1 MCFYANN
8 HEFRLFLENMKN
20 WKNEMHGIKGKL
32 TELST
37 IMYACI
43 SIFASIGF
51 MASLL
56 LIPNC
61 SAFPTSH
68 VYEAYVN
75 NHVGRFTLFVTFGF
89 ELFLMSIFV
98 WKCVGCYRT
107 SKFIH

>member
-1 MCFYANN
+1 
-8 HEFRLFLENMKN
+8 
-20 WKNEMHGIKGKL
+20 MHGIKGKL

-43 SIFASIGF
+43 SFFTSIGF
-51 MASLL
+51 MASIL

-61 SAFPTSH
+61 SAFPISH

-75 NHVGRFTLFVTFGF
+75 NHVGRITLFVTFGF

-98 WKCVGCYRT
+98 WKMCWISPYIQIYTLVAPTWMIILRLVV
-107 SKFIH
+107 